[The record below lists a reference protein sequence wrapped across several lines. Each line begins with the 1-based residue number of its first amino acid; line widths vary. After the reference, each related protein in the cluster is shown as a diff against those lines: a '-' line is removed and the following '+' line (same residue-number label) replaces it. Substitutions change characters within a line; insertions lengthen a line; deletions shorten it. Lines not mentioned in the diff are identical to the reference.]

1 MKYGTSG
8 FRDKAENIINIS
20 YKIGQAVSYLAITK
34 NVSYG
39 IMITASHNYHEDNG
53 VKIVNIYGCM
63 INKKEEQ
70 FIEDY
75 VNDSI
80 ELHPFYEIMTPQNI
94 YIGYDTR
101 FSFYKIK
108 KEIING
114 IKSNSTLI
122 NIIDYGKV
130 TTPQH
135 HYLVSRQSYNIN
147 DYIDKFNKLKEFNL
161 DFSNIT
167 IDCANG
173 IGFYLLS
180 KLQLIHNLDYKLI
193 NTCVNKYTLLNHNCG
208 TDYIISNNKLPS
220 HNISD
225 SFGCSLD
232 GDADRFIFYY
242 YDQKLNILDGD
253 YIAIL
258 YIKML
263 TKILSKYKNKY
274 TFGYIYTPY
283 TNKAVLEFIR
293 NINLNIEIKCTATGV
308 KNLHHEALKYDISVY
323 FESNGHG
330 TLLIN
335 NEELNNEDE
344 IQRINILNNKVVGD
358 GISGIFCVLYFL
370 KQLNISYKD
379 WFHLVIKNNNLLY
392 KKEVNDKSIFKTN
405 EVGDRL
411 IEPIEIQNQ
420 LDEIMKKYDCYCFI
434 RPSGTENILRIYVE
448 GSDNLNDI
456 RKEID
461 NYLE

>member
-8 FRDKAENIINIS
+8 FRDNAENIINIS
-20 YKIGQAVSYLAITK
+20 YKIGQAISYLIITK
-34 NVSYG
+34 NISYG
-39 IMITASHNYHEDNG
+39 IMITASHNNYIDNG
-53 VKIVNIYGCM
+53 VKIVDLHGCM
-63 INKKEEQ
+63 IKKEDEQ
-70 FIEDY
+70 FIENY
-75 VNDSI
+75 VNGLIYINKFHDMMS
-80 ELHPFYEIMTPQNI
+80 PQTI

-108 KEIING
+108 TNIING
-114 IKSNSTLI
+114 IKSKFKSI
-122 NIIDYGKV
+122 NIVDYGKV

-135 HYLVSRQSYNIN
+135 HYLVSIESHDVD
-147 DYIDKFNKLKEFNL
+147 DYINKFNKLREFNL

-173 IGFYLLS
+173 IGYYPLS
-180 KLQLIHNLDYKLI
+180 KLQKLHKLDYTLI
-193 NTCVNKYTLLNHNCG
+193 NTDVNKYTLLNHNCG
-208 TDYIISNNKLPS
+208 TDFIISNNKLPS
-220 HNISD
+220 YNISD

-242 YDQKLNILDGD
+242 YDHKLNILDGD

-274 TFGYIYTPY
+274 TFGYICTPY
-283 TNKAVLEFIR
+283 TNKAVLELIKT
-293 NINLNIEIKCTATGV
+293 INLNIDIKCAATGV

-330 TLLIN
+330 TILIN
-335 NEELNNEDE
+335 NEELNNDDE
-344 IQRINILNNKVVGD
+344 IQKINILNNKVVGD

-370 KQLNISYKD
+370 KQLNMSYED
-379 WFHLVIKNNNLLY
+379 WFHLVTKNNNLLY
-392 KKEVNDKSIFKTN
+392 KKEVDDKSIFKTN

-448 GSDNLNDI
+448 GGNNLYDI

-461 NYLE
+461 KCKI